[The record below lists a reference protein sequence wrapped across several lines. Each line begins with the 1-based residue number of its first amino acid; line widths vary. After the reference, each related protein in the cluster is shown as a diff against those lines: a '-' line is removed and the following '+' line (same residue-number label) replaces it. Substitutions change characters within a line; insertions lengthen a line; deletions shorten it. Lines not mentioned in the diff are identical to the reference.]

1 MEAVQFSTVASSR
14 QFSAASHSHSFSSLT
29 CGQNQA
35 RKPPS
40 SKLWTGSTTN
50 STTSLSSRNL
60 FSVSQKQTKHN
71 SILIMSVSGT
81 CFPWLHLSLVFFFF
95 FFGQRE
101 VWGWVNSKSVTS
113 GRRGD
118 RRGLVVRAE
127 MFGQLTSGLEAAWNK
142 LKGEGSLPFTVLFF
156 IHILIKE
163 ITKTTN
169 IFTSKS
175 LESLFCFLGL
185 FA

>member
-1 MEAVQFSTVASSR
+1 
-14 QFSAASHSHSFSSLT
+14 
-29 CGQNQA
+29 
-35 RKPPS
+35 
-40 SKLWTGSTTN
+40 
-50 STTSLSSRNL
+50 
-60 FSVSQKQTKHN
+60 
-71 SILIMSVSGT
+71 MSVSGT

>member
-29 CGQNQA
+29 RGQNQA

-60 FSVSQKQTKHN
+60 FSVSKKQTKHN

-81 CFPWLHLSLVFFFF
+81 CFPRKMASYLWF

-113 GRRGD
+113 VRRGD

-142 LKGEGSLPFTVLFF
+142 LKGEGSLPFTVLF
-156 IHILIKE
+156 L
-163 ITKTTN
+163 
-169 IFTSKS
+169 FTFLSRKLKS
-175 LESLFCFLGL
+175 LELLFFVSWL
-185 FA
+185 FVY